1 MGSGRINKFN
11 HLIKDTIGK
20 RMDIT
25 TIESQK
31 LNNAKVL
38 RYELKQIFIDSIP
51 RAELTSF
58 QLGKLV
64 GSQLVLDK
72 IDELLEIEKE

>member
-1 MGSGRINKFN
+1 
-11 HLIKDTIGK
+11 
-20 RMDIT
+20 MDIT

-31 LNNAKVL
+31 LNNAKIL

-64 GSQLVLDK
+64 GSQLS
-72 IDELLEIEKE
+72 